1 MHLFFRSPCVKLE
14 TASRKVSKDSRFTP
28 LTLPRLV
35 DVNYPDRLNFDNNN
49 NYDNN
54 IIIIIIV
61 TGGRRLVPKFT
72 AAV

>member
-54 IIIIIIV
+54 NIIIIV
-61 TGGRRLVPKFT
+61 TGAGG
-72 AAV
+72 